1 MNNFDFNFIPI
12 LIKLIPIVHLQ
23 KKFAQTR
30 SAADPFLNF
39 EKGGG
44 LHRPLPRVKFQGG
57 SVETPFCYEYPKDP
71 KRGLRQ
77 TPFLKGVFR
86 GYLGGMNM
94 VQWSCCDKI
103 NIM

>member
-1 MNNFDFNFIPI
+1 M
-12 LIKLIPIVHLQ
+12 
-23 KKFAQTR
+23 
-30 SAADPFLNF
+30 
-39 EKGGG
+39 
-44 LHRPLPRVKFQGG
+44 KFQGG

-94 VQWSCCDKI
+94 VQWSCCDKKKYNVNVY
-103 NIM
+103 NIFEYLYMLQPYNNKNNIGKQNIDIALRTVTEAG